1 MGTLTLPINGS
12 VYLDACGF
20 IDSVERIEPL
30 SAAIQT

>member
-1 MGTLTLPINGS
+1 MGTLTLPNHGS

-30 SAAIQT
+30 STVIHT